1 MRHLCAVVTCAVPS
15 HAQAAPA
22 EYDPVWDWRRR
33 ADDADVFKE
42 ISVNELAEQLLT
54 VCRSPRGPID
64 RASLDGIA
72 VDRLQPHRAAMR
84 ICCAAAASGAEA
96 VHRRAR
102 RQRRCGRAP
111 TSPAPPSG
119 QSALHWRNARVAQW
133 FAVRS
138 FTQKL
143 MMYSELKHY
152 KYKDVIMQQ
161 GEEGSKRLLIIGA
174 GKVKIERQVR
184 WIRAGRCGA
193 AVAGG
198 AGGAIGSSACGCR
211 RRTERSR

>member
-15 HAQAAPA
+15 HAQATPA
-22 EYDPVWDWRRR
+22 ESDPVWDWRRR

-42 ISVNELAEQLLT
+42 VSVNELAEQLLT
-54 VCRSPRGPID
+54 VCRSPRG
-64 RASLDGIA
+64 RS
-72 VDRLQPHRAAMR
+72 
-84 ICCAAAASGAEA
+84 
-96 VHRRAR
+96 
-102 RQRRCGRAP
+102 
-111 TSPAPPSG
+111 TAPPWTALLWTVCSRIAPPCV
-119 QSALHWRNARVAQW
+119 SAALRPPAALRPCTDEPGAAVGSIGTALAQRPSCS
-133 FAVRS
+133 VVCRS

-161 GEEGSKRLLIIGA
+161 GEEGSKRLLIIGT

>member
-1 MRHLCAVVTCAVPS
+1 M
-15 HAQAAPA
+15 
-22 EYDPVWDWRRR
+22 
-33 ADDADVFKE
+33 
-42 ISVNELAEQLLT
+42 
-54 VCRSPRGPID
+54 VCRSF
-64 RASLDGIA
+64 
-72 VDRLQPHRAAMR
+72 M
-84 ICCAAAASGAEA
+84 
-96 VHRRAR
+96 
-102 RQRRCGRAP
+102 
-111 TSPAPPSG
+111 
-119 QSALHWRNARVAQW
+119 
-133 FAVRS
+133 
-138 FTQKL
+138 QKL

-161 GEEGSKRLLIIGA
+161 GEEGSKRLLIIGT